1 MTFETSF
8 IANREV
14 RFIPA
19 GWLHPKD
26 ERGRFIPHYSRHH
39 YEDLMQTLEPDER
52 RPTLPPMPEVD
63 GLRPERLEIAAYE
76 TTTEGTPI
84 SPAYPNTPE
93 GRLAVAK
100 WCAEHETTYGDFKA
114 DAEAWAAMLF
124 TDHVV
129 LVDGSDGSIR
139 IP

>member
-1 MTFETSF
+1 MNFEASF

-14 RFIPA
+14 RLIPA
-19 GWLHPKD
+19 GWQHPKN
-26 ERGRFIPHYSRHH
+26 ERGRHVPLLPFGYCQANGLTEEERNGVG
-39 YEDLMQTLEPDER
+39 EMPD
-52 RPTLPPMPEVD
+52 TS
-63 GLRPERLEIAAYE
+63 GLAPERLEIAAYE

-93 GRLAVAK
+93 GRLAVAN
-100 WCAEHETTYGDFKA
+100 WCAEHETTYGEFKA

-129 LVDGSDGSIR
+129 LVDAKDGGISI
-139 IP
+139 P

>member
-19 GWLHPKD
+19 GWQHPKD
-26 ERGRFIPHYSRHH
+26 GRDRYVPLLPTGYCAANGLTEEERNGVG
-39 YEDLMQTLEPDER
+39 EMPD
-52 RPTLPPMPEVD
+52 TSGLSPES
-63 GLRPERLEIAAYE
+63 LEIAAYE

-84 SPAYPNTPE
+84 SPAFPNTPE
-93 GRLAVAK
+93 GRLAVAN